1 MKGYKVFNPDWT
13 CNGFQYEVGKVF
25 EMNKP
30 PVICRQG
37 FHFCKKAIDCF
48 NYYEFD
54 SNNKVAEVEA
64 LGEIETEGNK
74 SSTNKIYIIRELSWY
89 EVLDLVNTGA
99 GNTGRNNSGDRNSGD
114 RNSGNWNSGDTN
126 SGNSNSGDR
135 NSGDRNSGDR
145 NSGDRNSGYW
155 NSGNS
160 NSGNWNSGNWNSGY
174 WNSGNCNSGNRN
186 SGDYNSGNRNSGNR
200 NSGDY
205 NSGNRNSGNRN
216 SGDYNS
222 GNCNSG
228 DWNLSN
234 NNSGC
239 FNTEQ
244 HQLYFFD
251 KPTNITFDEWRNSH
265 AYYLLREI
273 DFIEWVYFEDMTEE
287 EKKEHPEAEI
297 TGGYLKEYDL
307 KESAS
312 KWWNELKNYEKEI
325 IKNIPNFDVEKFY
338 KITGVKVKWIKKN

>member
-114 RNSGNWNSGDTN
+114 RNSG
-126 SGNSNSGDR
+126 
-135 NSGDRNSGDR
+135 
-145 NSGDRNSGYW
+145 YW

-174 WNSGNCNSGNRN
+174 WNSGNC
-186 SGDYNSGNRNSGNR
+186 
-200 NSGDY
+200 
-205 NSGNRNSGNRN
+205 NSGNRN

-338 KITGVKVKWIKKN
+338 KITGVKVK

>member
-114 RNSGNWNSGDTN
+114 RNSGNWNSGDRN
-126 SGNSNSGDR
+126 SGNWNSGDT
-135 NSGDRNSGDR
+135 
-145 NSGDRNSGYW
+145 

-160 NSGNWNSGNWNSGY
+160 NSGNW
-174 WNSGNCNSGNRN
+174 
-186 SGDYNSGNRNSGNR
+186 
-200 NSGDY
+200 
-205 NSGNRNSGNRN
+205 N

-338 KITGVKVKWIKKN
+338 KITGVKVK